1 MSATQLKALC
11 LVVLIAS
18 CLAAGTNGE
27 SAQQRS
33 RKLLQPRN
41 PQNIQANTVRA
52 QAATSQVCCANKLSD
67 PDWLQQ

>member
-18 CLAAGTNGE
+18 CLAGTNGE

-52 QAATSQVCCANKLSD
+52 QAATSQVCWANKLSD